1 MLPAVLSQALCL
13 PIEALINRLLAQDPV
28 SLARLA
34 REEGRLLSLD
44 IERVTRVNVRLER
57 HGVSLSL
64 TPEAD
69 AEVTLRGELADF
81 LALSQAEDKANAL
94 INSKIDIVGDTD
106 LALSLTRT
114 MQALDIDWEAAVQPL
129 TGSLLAHQLG
139 RGMRGLLRWS
149 KDTGDTYRTAGKE
162 YLEDELKIVTP
173 APLLTSFSRS
183 VDELRLAADRLEAR
197 LSRLEQSKHTED

>member
-13 PIEALINRLLAQDPV
+13 PIEALINRLLTQDPV

>member
-1 MLPAVLSQALCL
+1 MLPVVLSQALCL

-139 RGMRGLLRWS
+139 RGVRGLLRWG

-197 LSRLEQSKHTED
+197 LSRLEQSKHSED